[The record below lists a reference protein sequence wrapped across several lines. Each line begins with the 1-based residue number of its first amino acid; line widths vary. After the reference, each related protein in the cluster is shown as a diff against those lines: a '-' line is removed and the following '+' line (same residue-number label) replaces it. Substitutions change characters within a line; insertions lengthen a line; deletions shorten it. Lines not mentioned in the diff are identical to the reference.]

1 GVNRFPEYAM
11 TWLDLPLTSGSVQAE
26 ALCDV
31 HAQSARTVQPGDT
44 SGMPL
49 AVPPMNARPSAHQL
63 VETRPRVRSTAPTVR
78 LDHGCRVG
86 RSRRDPSSP
95 GGIPRW
101 NPDELGELPIVSN
114 RGCCRR

>member
-1 GVNRFPEYAM
+1 M
-11 TWLDLPLTSGSVQAE
+11 TCPDPPLPCGSVHAE
-26 ALCDV
+26 APCDV

-44 SGMPL
+44 SGTPL
-49 AVPPMNARPSAHQL
+49 AVPPMTARPSAHQL
-63 VETRPRVRSTAPTVR
+63 VETRSGVRSTAPTVR

-95 GGIPRW
+95 GGIPRL

-114 RGCCRR
+114 